1 MKRWGETIRN
11 GTSLRLKILRR
22 EKSSRYATRF
32 TMSDPLE
39 KIYNDLLEHS
49 MHLIKE
55 HDLPLEA
62 VAGSLM
68 AIAMRLYRTQLSD
81 EDFNRLRDVILD
93 TPIEPFKPRKLH

>member
-1 MKRWGETIRN
+1 
-11 GTSLRLKILRR
+11 
-22 EKSSRYATRF
+22 
-32 TMSDPLE
+32 MSDPLE
-39 KIYNDLLEHS
+39 KIYNELFEHS